1 MDTLSSITDQL
12 VTQNPP
18 VPGILSFQLYASLTR
33 NYALHLDVLSHNPL
47 TWSESDVIT
56 WLNLCNLE
64 QYVPIFQGIVI
75 LGLFTIK
82 FIK

>member
-1 MDTLSSITDQL
+1 MDTLSSITDQS
-12 VTQNPP
+12 VTQNPSI
-18 VPGILSFQLYASLTR
+18 PGIHNFQLYASLTR
-33 NYALHLDVLSHNPL
+33 NYALYLDVLSHNPF

-56 WLNLCNLE
+56 WLNRCNLE